1 MRKVFG
7 AFAEG
12 VILRVT
18 PSAREKHYRYLWGNM
33 TAEGSPHK
41 KGPSANA
48 WVTFRKKVQETSAE
62 GEKRTTML
70 EFPQSSTKFRRRGP
84 AGACIPSL
92 FRGRVCSKM
101 VQNEHTLTHLEEG
114 MHGGRG
120 NNPTDLPGA
129 APGREG
135 KREGLKGW
143 YDFVEV
149 PS

>member
-70 EFPQSSTKFRRRGP
+70 EFPQSSMKFW
-84 AGACIPSL
+84 
-92 FRGRVCSKM
+92 
-101 VQNEHTLTHLEEG
+101 E
-114 MHGGRG
+114 GRG
-120 NNPTDLPGA
+120 QREFPSEGTEKQKA
-129 APGREG
+129 APG
-135 KREGLKGW
+135 
-143 YDFVEV
+143 
-149 PS
+149 S